1 MKRFKYFLRTFF
13 IVFLLIFTINT
24 NAEETNLLKSMDSV
38 DISLLTCGP
47 GKEIYSMFGHS
58 ALRVNDKIHH
68 QDLAFNYGMFSFDQ
82 PYFISR
88 FILGLTDYQ
97 LGIQTM
103 SDFMEEYEEEGR
115 WVIQQDLKLTRKE
128 KLDILQALSENA
140 KEENATYRYNFFY
153 DNCTTRARD
162 MILTHIHRAETNIS
176 SVYQPTTYRKEIHKW
191 NTSYPWTRCG
201 EDLLLGL
208 PADFDINKEKQQF
221 LPDNLCKD
229 IEDIHYEGTF
239 DSISN
244 MNTKLVGCSFYLL
257 QAKTNVENSS
267 PFMTPFKTSILIFII
282 ILGICTY
289 EYRKKKKL
297 WVFDLILNLLTGLI
311 GLVLFIMI
319 FSKHPTV
326 SFNLQILLFNPLNLI
341 FGWSVINSLRKKEW
355 SKKGTRYMTFSIIC
369 VILMLTGRL
378 FQNYADGV
386 MLLAL
391 SLLIRNIFNFK
402 YSR

>member
-402 YSR
+402 YSK

>member
-1 MKRFKYFLRTFF
+1 
-13 IVFLLIFTINT
+13 
-24 NAEETNLLKSMDSV
+24 MDSV

-82 PYFISR
+82 PYFVSR

-103 SDFMEEYEEEGR
+103 SNFMEEYEEEGR

-402 YSR
+402 YSK

>member
-103 SDFMEEYEEEGR
+103 SNFMEEYEEEGR

-191 NTSYPWTRCG
+191 NISYPWTRCG

-208 PADFDINKEKQQF
+208 PADLDINKEKQQF

-369 VILMLTGRL
+369 VILMLTGRI

>member
-103 SDFMEEYEEEGR
+103 SNFMEEYEEEGR

-402 YSR
+402 YSK

>member
-103 SDFMEEYEEEGR
+103 SNFMEEYEEEGR

-153 DNCTTRARD
+153 DNRKTRARD

-402 YSR
+402 YSK

>member
-103 SDFMEEYEEEGR
+103 SNFMEEYEEEGR

-208 PADFDINKEKQQF
+208 PADLDINKEKQQF

-402 YSR
+402 YSK

>member
-191 NTSYPWTRCG
+191 NISYPWTRCG

-208 PADFDINKEKQQF
+208 PADLDINKEKQQF

-257 QAKTNVENSS
+257 QAKTNVENSRL
-267 PFMTPFKTSILIFII
+267 FMTPFKTSILIFII

>member
-103 SDFMEEYEEEGR
+103 SNFMEEYEEEGR

-341 FGWSVINSLRKKEW
+341 FGWLVINSLRKKEW

>member
-341 FGWSVINSLRKKEW
+341 FGWLVINSLRKKEW

-402 YSR
+402 YSK

>member
-1 MKRFKYFLRTFF
+1 
-13 IVFLLIFTINT
+13 
-24 NAEETNLLKSMDSV
+24 
-38 DISLLTCGP
+38 
-47 GKEIYSMFGHS
+47 
-58 ALRVNDKIHH
+58 
-68 QDLAFNYGMFSFDQ
+68 
-82 PYFISR
+82 
-88 FILGLTDYQ
+88 
-97 LGIQTM
+97 
-103 SDFMEEYEEEGR
+103 
-115 WVIQQDLKLTRKE
+115 
-128 KLDILQALSENA
+128 
-140 KEENATYRYNFFY
+140 
-153 DNCTTRARD
+153 
-162 MILTHIHRAETNIS
+162 
-176 SVYQPTTYRKEIHKW
+176 
-191 NTSYPWTRCG
+191 
-201 EDLLLGL
+201 
-208 PADFDINKEKQQF
+208 
-221 LPDNLCKD
+221 
-229 IEDIHYEGTF
+229 
-239 DSISN
+239 

-267 PFMTPFKTSILIFII
+267 LFITPFKTSILIFII

-355 SKKGTRYMTFSIIC
+355 SKKGIRYMTFSIIC